1 MHESSVQLCEGPG
14 GARVAFASLG
24 QGPPLVLVPGWLC
37 HLHELWTHPAAAS
50 ARRKLTAAHRL
61 TWYDRLGC
69 GLSDRQGFELSLEN
83 DVQQLTA
90 VMDAAG
96 IDRASLIGYSFGGPP
111 AAVFAARHPERVQ
124 RLVFCSA
131 FARGSAI
138 TTEERLEALK
148 HVVRM
153 NWNVG
158 SRTLAA
164 MLVPNGG
171 AREMQWYGRFQRMA
185 ASSAMA
191 ARLLDH
197 LWTMDIRDLLPTLS
211 MPVLVVHNRG
221 DRAVPLS
228 AGQEIAAL
236 APGAR
241 MEILDGN
248 EHDPFLRDSGSL
260 VELILDFLAGRQ
272 PATQRHPS
280 MPGGELST
288 REREVLQHLA
298 GGASNKA
305 IATALGISV
314 GTVERHVSNI
324 YGKLPAHGRAD
335 LALRAVKLGLVS
347 PAP

>member
-1 MHESSVQLCEGPG
+1 MHEPSVRLCEGPE
-14 GARVAFASLG
+14 GARIAFASLG
-24 QGPPLVLVPGWLC
+24 RGPPLVLVPGWLC

-50 ARRKLTAAHRL
+50 ARRKLTAVHQL

-69 GLSDRQGFELSLEN
+69 GLSDRQGFALTLEN

-96 IDRASLIGYSFGGPP
+96 IERASLIGYSFGGPP

-138 TTEERLEALK
+138 TTRERLEALK
-148 HVVRM
+148 QVVHM

-185 ASSAMA
+185 ASSGMA
-191 ARLLDH
+191 AQLLDH
-197 LWTMDIRDLLPTLS
+197 LWTMDVRDVLPALT

-228 AGQEIAAL
+228 AGHEIAAL
-236 APGAR
+236 VPGAQF
-241 MEILDGN
+241 EALDGN
-248 EHDPFLRDSGSL
+248 EHDPFIRDSGSL
-260 VELILDFLAGRQ
+260 VDLILHFLAGR
-272 PATQRHPS
+272 PPGAEHHAPT
-280 MPGGELST
+280 PGGELSS
-288 REREVLQHLA
+288 REREVLQHIA
-298 GGASNKA
+298 EGASNKA

-314 GTVERHVSNI
+314 GTVERHVSHI
-324 YGKLPAHGRAD
+324 YSKLPAHGRAD